1 MPDLETPDE
10 DAVEQQQMVDDP
22 VGDPEDLV
30 PDSTPSTI
38 DPSVEA
44 DEGDLVESSLEV
56 PLDEDDWR

>member
-10 DAVEQQQMVDDP
+10 DAVEQQQTVT
-22 VGDPEDLV
+22 DPEDVV
-30 PDSTPSTI
+30 PTTPPSMV
-38 DPSVEA
+38 DASVEA

>member
-10 DAVEQQQMVDDP
+10 DAVEQQQSVL
-22 VGDPEDLV
+22 DPEDVV
-30 PDSTPSTI
+30 PQPPSLATA
-38 DPSVEA
+38 SVEA

>member
-10 DAVEQQQMVDDP
+10 DAVEQQQTVR
-22 VGDPEDLV
+22 DPESVV
-30 PDSTPSTI
+30 PDTKDAPLE
-38 DPSVEA
+38 V

>member
-10 DAVEQQQMVDDP
+10 DAVEQQQQTVDDP
-22 VGDPEDLV
+22 EDVV
-30 PDSTPSTI
+30 PTSPPSLTHS
-38 DPSVEA
+38 SVEA

>member
-10 DAVEQQQMVDDP
+10 DAVEQQQTVDDP
-22 VGDPEDLV
+22 EDVV
-30 PDSTPSTI
+30 PTSPPSLTHS
-38 DPSVEA
+38 SVEA